1 MTKQEFFEINDKVF
15 LPLGFTKDEEDPL
28 FYYSIN
34 LASQQAIQENE
45 LEEQDIPKLLYGST
59 GINSGFCIYTGMH
72 FVWLNIDNPEE
83 AVRFSNK
90 ISAFE
95 AV

>member
-1 MTKQEFFEINDKVF
+1 MNKQEFFKLNDETF
-15 LPLGFTKDEEDPL
+15 LPLGFVKDVEDPL
-28 FYYSIN
+28 FHYTLD
-34 LASQQAIQENE
+34 LATKEAIEENE
-45 LEEQDIPKLLYGST
+45 LEQEDIPKLLYGST

>member
-1 MTKQEFFEINDKVF
+1 MTKQEFFKINDKVF

-34 LASQQAIQENE
+34 LASEEAIEENE

-72 FVWLNIDNPEE
+72 FVWLNIGE
-83 AVRFSNK
+83 ASEALEFSKK